1 MKCENCGYKIKKS
14 FKVCPHCGENIILIE
29 KAKPKARV
37 NLKFVLPIFIIAIA
51 LIAGIYYFFFTG
63 PSVKTN
69 RQSVL
74 KINVYDEDD
83 NIIQTGSGF
92 IVFDEDILITNAHVI
107 EGGVRAEAVSES
119 DERVYIQGAIYY
131 SSKKDIAILKLNKQN
146 KIKSLK
152 IGSAY
157 DVGEEVIAIGSPL
170 GIKNSVSD
178 GMISNIIEEDGQTM
192 IQHTAPISPGSS
204 GGVLFNSK
212 GKVIGMNTASYTD
225 GQNLNLAIPIETISK
240 IYKKHKDND
249 VKNIKFIQKENESD
263 VKSKLFDSE
272 AGKSILNITMELMN
286 GDFNTRNKISDFKSI
301 PVLKKIY
308 DKKSNVEN
316 AYIFWGSDN
325 EEKDIETPL
334 EEFIIIEATDMNND
348 FKENIREIF
357 VERKEMAYEFA
368 TADNVDRDFEYS
380 KEYIIAIENATIGFN
395 GKYAYFIITKD
406 EQYKEKI
413 EKLIQQLPQ

>member
-1 MKCENCGYKIKKS
+1 MKCEKCGYKIKKS

-29 KAKPKARV
+29 NVKAKTKV
-37 NLKFVLPIFIIAIA
+37 KLKFILPIFIITIV
-51 LIAGIYYFFFTG
+51 LIIGVYYFFFTG

-74 KINVYDEDD
+74 KINVYDEGD

-107 EGGVRAEAVSES
+107 EGGIRAEAVSES

-131 SSKKDIAILKLNKQN
+131 STKKDIAILKLNKQN

-152 IGSAY
+152 ISLNY
-157 DVGEEVIAIGSPL
+157 DIGEEVVAIGSPL

-178 GMISNIIEEDGQTM
+178 GMISNIIDENGQKM

-225 GQNLNLAIPIETISK
+225 GQNMNLAIPIETISK
-240 IYKKHKDND
+240 IYKKYKDND

-263 VKSKLFDSE
+263 VKSNLFDSE
-272 AGKSILNITMELMN
+272 AGKSILNITMELTN

-301 PVLKKIY
+301 PVLEKIY
-308 DKKSNVEN
+308 EQKNNIEN
-316 AYIFWGSDN
+316 AYIFWGSDDR
-325 EEKDIETPL
+325 EKDIESPL
-334 EEFIIIEATDMNND
+334 NEFIIIEVTDMNSD
-348 FKENIREIF
+348 IKESLRKIF
-357 VERKEMAYEFA
+357 VERKEMEYEFA
-368 TADNVDRDFEYS
+368 TADDVDRDFEYS
-380 KEYIIAIENATIGFN
+380 EEYITAIENATIGFN

-413 EKLIQQLPQ
+413 EKLIQQLP